1 MKELFDELRRE
12 GPDTQELFGF
22 SKEELAQWI
31 QEDVSDPT
39 GLRRCLEAKEEEND
53 RRYEEA
59 RRMNRMILAVS
70 IISAVIGLAG
80 LLK

>member
-1 MKELFDELRRE
+1 MKDLFDELRRE
-12 GPDTQELFGF
+12 GPDTQELFGL

-39 GLRRCLEAKEEEND
+39 GLRCYLEAKEEEND
-53 RRYEEA
+53 RRYEET